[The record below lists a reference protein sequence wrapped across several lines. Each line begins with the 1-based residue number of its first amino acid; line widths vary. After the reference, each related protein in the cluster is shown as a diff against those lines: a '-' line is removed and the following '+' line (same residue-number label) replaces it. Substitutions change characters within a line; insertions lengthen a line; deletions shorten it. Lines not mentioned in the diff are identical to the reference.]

1 MKPIAA
7 TVGWLATVLAITFL
21 NSCNS
26 VPRAATNAALA
37 GTGAFIGHEVAD
49 GEPEGALLGAAA
61 GVVAGELLNHKQET
75 GKAKAYTTGYDKW
88 RSDEVKRLYWVQ
100 RNLHRGDEFGG
111 AGSLTPS
118 YYEIPV
124 PEHVNSDGTI
134 IEPHTEIIE
143 VLEP

>member
-1 MKPIAA
+1 M
-7 TVGWLATVLAITFL
+7 
-21 NSCNS
+21 
-26 VPRAATNAALA
+26 
-37 GTGAFIGHEVAD
+37 
-49 GEPEGALLGAAA
+49 
-61 GVVAGELLNHKQET
+61 LNHSRET
-75 GKAKAYTTGYDKW
+75 GKVKAYTSGYDKG

-111 AGSLTPS
+111 GGSLTPS

-124 PEHVNSDGTI
+124 PEHISSDGTI